1 MHGNAVG
8 VRNVEQVIRGVFDEN
23 SFKIDDQ
30 PVLAGFVLIGVNDFH
45 KHADIAVVDVVIRLV
60 FQL

>member
-1 MHGNAVG
+1 M
-8 VRNVEQVIRGVFDEN
+8 RNVEQVIRGVFDEN